1 MIEGWKICQKFVLMK
16 FKVRNERKLH
26 ERQGMQ
32 LVAGNNESLARKKR
46 QWVMNKKMKTI
57 CSMLVL
63 SAISLWL
70 TAFTVHPYYMSVTD
84 IEYRSAQK
92 EIQIACKIFTD
103 DLEDALKVETKK
115 PVTLTDGKDKA
126 AKLELIRSYLQ
137 AHLKLMVDGKV
148 VAYELIGFE
157 NEQEATWNYLLIKN
171 VSGFKNVTVYNDL
184 LFQLRTGQINIIHFK
199 HKGETKSYRLTA
211 PEAQHTFSW

>member
-1 MIEGWKICQKFVLMK
+1 VSFAGK
-16 FKVRNERKLH
+16 RK
-26 ERQGMQ
+26 
-32 LVAGNNESLARKKR
+32 
-46 QWVMNKKMKTI
+46 QWVLNKKIKTI

-70 TAFTVHPYYMSVTD
+70 TAFTTHPYYMSVTD

-103 DLEDALKVETKK
+103 DLEDALKAETKK
-115 PVTLTDGKDKA
+115 PVSLTDGKDKA
-126 AKLELIRSYLQ
+126 AKQELLRSYLQ
-137 AHLKLMVDGKV
+137 THLKLLIDGKP

-171 VSGFKNVTVYNDL
+171 VSGFKAVTVYNDL

>member
-16 FKVRNERKLH
+16 FNVRIERKLH

-32 LVAGNNESLARKKR
+32 PVAGHNESLAGKKR
-46 QWVMNKKMKTI
+46 QWVMNKKI
-57 CSMLVL
+57 NPFYSILVL
-63 SAISLWL
+63 LVISIWL

-84 IEYRSAQK
+84 IEYRPAQK

-103 DLEDALKVETKK
+103 DLEDALKSETKK

-126 AKLELIRSYLQ
+126 AKLELLRSYLQ
-137 AHLKLMVDGKV
+137 AHLKLMVDGKP

-171 VSGFKNVTVYNDL
+171 VSAFKAVTVYNDL

>member
-16 FKVRNERKLH
+16 FNVRIEQKLH

-32 LVAGNNESLARKKR
+32 PVAGHNESLAGKKR
-46 QWVMNKKMKTI
+46 QWLMNKKMKTI
-57 CSMLVL
+57 CSLLVL

-84 IEYRSAQK
+84 IEYRPAQK

-103 DLEDALKVETKK
+103 DLEDALKAEIKK
-115 PVTLTDGKDKA
+115 SVTLTDGKDKA
-126 AKLELIRSYLQ
+126 AKLELLRHYLQ
-137 AHLKLMVDGKV
+137 THLKLVIDGKA

-157 NEQEATWNYLLIKN
+157 NEQEATWNYLLVKN
-171 VSGFKNVTVYNDL
+171 VSGFKAVTVYNDL

-211 PEAQHTFSW
+211 PEAQHTFSL